1 MKALLAVVLVVAA
14 ILCDDSCAQKI
25 NPRNSLHDCVAD
37 NCLFRDVCLSSDRGL
52 TYYKHPIEIL
62 GYADIDSNYP
72 RRSPLLF
79 NVNPEP
85 PSLQCEPIRLSMS
98 ENTHIECSTCI
109 AQAPAT
115 DVALRQQAVSRFDS
129 KSYSFTL
136 PHPQMAALLPL
147 IRTLIGRLSASIMF
161 GYNQTPSLQYPSQSC
176 QALECHPQ
184 LRIRLR
190 YTFLHS
196 HSPHTRPRPGP
207 AFDPNPY
214 HNCDLHHKC

>member
-1 MKALLAVVLVVAA
+1 MKAPLAVVLVVAA

-98 ENTHIECSTCI
+98 ENTHMHIECSTCI
-109 AQAPAT
+109 AQAPAS
-115 DVALRQQAVSRFDS
+115 DFALRQQAVCRFDS
-129 KSYSFTL
+129 KSY
-136 PHPQMAALLPL
+136 PAPPANG
-147 IRTLIGRLSASIMF
+147 RTP
-161 GYNQTPSLQYPSQSC
+161 T
-176 QALECHPQ
+176 
-184 LRIRLR
+184 
-190 YTFLHS
+190 
-196 HSPHTRPRPGP
+196 
-207 AFDPNPY
+207 PNPNSDRPPLGFD
-214 HNCDLHHKC
+214 HVWLQPNTKSPVPIAVVSGTRMPSAT